1 MGAENGSSI
10 WPRLAGI
17 HSAPDIEK
25 RAYTVA
31 DALLV
36 EPVTAA
42 TPVPAAIAALPRRP
56 ASYLPAPRFGNHS
69 GQMINAALPLEGG
82 TSP

>member
-10 WPRLAGI
+10 WPRLAAI
-17 HSAPDIEK
+17 HSPPDIEK

-36 EPVTAA
+36 EPAAAA
-42 TPVPAAIAALPRRP
+42 TPVPAALSALPRRP
-56 ASYLPAPRFGNHS
+56 AEFRAAPRFGNHS
-69 GQMINAALPLEGG
+69 GQMINAALPLDGGG
-82 TSP
+82 TP